1 MAERI
6 RPIIDTRL
14 LEIIDNFEKR
24 YGANYIED

>member
-24 YGANYIED
+24 YGVNYI